1 MSPSSPLRVA
11 IVGVGKVG
19 RGLYAALRAA
29 RVRATI
35 VGSRALLESPR
46 KLRGRVIVIAARDG
60 AIPVVA
66 AHLAKHG
73 LVARDAI
80 VVHCAG
86 ALDAEALA
94 ALRPCC
100 AGVAQMHPMI
110 SFADPRRPP
119 SLTGGHAHVAGD
131 AEAVRRART
140 LCRAIGLTPRTFPG
154 LDRVAYH
161 AAAGLVA
168 NGAAALAAAG
178 RDLLLQAGAR
188 EGDIPAMLGPLL
200 RSVAENVERMGL
212 PAALTGPVRRGD
224 AAAVGKHLA
233 ALREKAP
240 HLVELYVAAGMA
252 QLPLARALGD
262 APIASFDAVE
272 SALRG

>member
-1 MSPSSPLRVA
+1 MSPLRVS

-19 RGLYAALRAA
+19 RGLFAALRGA

-35 VGSRALLESPR
+35 VGARALLERPR
-46 KLRGRVIVIAARDG
+46 RLRGDVVVIAARDG

-66 AHLAKHG
+66 KLLAEQG
-73 LVARDAI
+73 LVPEGAI

-86 ALDAEALA
+86 ALDAEVLA
-94 ALRPCC
+94 ALRPGC
-100 AGVAQMHPMI
+100 AGVAQLHPMI
-110 SFADPRRPP
+110 SFADPERPP
-119 SLTGGHAHVAGD
+119 SLVGGHAHVAGD
-131 AEAVRRART
+131 PEAVKRARR
-140 LCRAIGLTPRTFPG
+140 LCRAIGLVPRTFPG

-161 AAAGLVA
+161 ASAGLVA

-178 RDLLLQAGAR
+178 RDLLLKAGAR
-188 EGDIPAMLGPLL
+188 EADVPAMLGPLL

-233 ALREKAP
+233 VLREKAP
-240 HLVELYVAAGMA
+240 HLEELYVAAAKA

-262 APIASFDAVE
+262 ATPEAFDAVE
-272 SALRG
+272 RAIRGA